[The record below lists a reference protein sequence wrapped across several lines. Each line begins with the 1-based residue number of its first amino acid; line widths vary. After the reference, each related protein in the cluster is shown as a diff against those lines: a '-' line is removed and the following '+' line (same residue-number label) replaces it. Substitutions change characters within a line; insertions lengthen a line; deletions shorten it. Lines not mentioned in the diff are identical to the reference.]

1 MRSRTLVLG
10 LALATSAALAA
21 PPPSRA
27 PIAAIPSASDSV
39 KKLTPAQ
46 AMADSGRR
54 PVTLPSRPLQTA
66 RPTLPGVQ
74 LLGPDSLTGLLPAR
88 EVPGF
93 WRTRAERTMWKQ
105 TADYDETMRYCRQLE
120 GGSRWLKVV
129 SYGTS
134 GQGRDLPLVI
144 ASKERAFTPEAARA
158 TGKPIVLIVNGIHSG
173 EIEGKDASLALL
185 RDMAVLRT
193 RESLLDSCIVLVL
206 PILSV
211 DAHERRS
218 KFNRINQNGP
228 EEMGWRFTPVGLNLN
243 RDWTKLEAVETRS
256 LIENVYTKW
265 WPDLLIDDHTTD
277 GADYR
282 HDLTYGYQNGGGLAP
297 SLARWYAEAFEGRI
311 VKRLAELGHLPAP
324 YVSFRRGS
332 DPASGIDF
340 GWSQPRFST
349 GYAPLHARAAILVET
364 HMLKPYG
371 TRVKATYNLL
381 ASVLEDI
388 QRHPGELRS
397 AVRRAEDDMVALARR
412 RGSLVLSSRVTDRA
426 MPFDFKGVVTKWERS
441 EITGGLVPRYSS
453 APWDTTID
461 LRRETVAD
469 LAVAVPPGY
478 LIPREWEDAIDL
490 LRAQGIGVRRLTKAW
505 RDTVELTRV
514 VDWTV
519 QAPFEGHHPVAVKK
533 VALERQ
539 VRSFRPGDVW
549 VPCDQRSGALVVN
562 LLEAQAPDGLM
573 TWNYFDTIFQKKEY
587 GEDYVVEPMAKGMLT
602 KDPALAKEFADK
614 LAAEPGFAASASA
627 RVDFFYR
634 RSAWADPE
642 QNLYP
647 VARAV
652 RPVPDNLL
660 EPLAGDAPDLPARPS
675 R

>member
-1 MRSRTLVLG
+1 MRSRTVVLG
-10 LALATSAALAA
+10 LALAASAALAA
-21 PPPSRA
+21 PPPSPG

-54 PVTLPSRPLQTA
+54 PITLPP
-66 RPTLPGVQ
+66 RPTIPGVKI
-74 LLGPDSLTGLLPAR
+74 LGPDSLTGLLPAR
-88 EVPGF
+88 DVPGF
-93 WRTRAERTMWKQ
+93 WRTRAERTAWKQ
-105 TADYDETMRYCRQLE
+105 TADYDETMRYCRQME

-129 SYGTS
+129 SYGQS
-134 GQGRDLPLVI
+134 GQGRDLPMIV

-185 RDMAVLRT
+185 RDIAVLRT

-218 KFNRINQNGP
+218 QYNRINPNGP
-228 EEMGWRFTPVGLNLN
+228 DEMGWRFTPVGLNLN

-282 HDLTYGYQNGGGLAP
+282 HDLTYGFQNGGGLAP
-297 SLARWYAEAFEGRI
+297 SLAKWYAEAFEGRV
-311 VKRLAELGHLPAP
+311 VKRLTELGHLPAP

-340 GWSQPRFST
+340 AWSPPRFST
-349 GYAPLHARAAILVET
+349 GYAPLHGRAAILVET

-371 TRVKATYNLL
+371 TRVKATYDLL

-388 QRHPGELRS
+388 RRYPGELRT

-426 MPFDFKGVVTKWERS
+426 TPFEFKGVVTKWERS
-441 EITGGLVPRYSS
+441 DITGALVPRYST

-461 LRRETVAD
+461 LRRETVPD

-490 LRAQGIGVRRLTKAW
+490 LRAQGIGMRRLTKAW
-505 RDTVELTRV
+505 SDTVELARV
-514 VDWTV
+514 QDWTM
-519 QAPFEGHHPVAVKK
+519 QAPFEGHHPVVVKK

-549 VPCDQRSGALVVN
+549 VPSDQRSGALVVN

-573 TWNYFDTIFQKKEY
+573 TWNFFDTIFQKKEY

-602 KDPALAKEFADK
+602 RDPALAKEFAEK
-614 LAAEPGFAASASA
+614 LANDSSFAANPSA

-634 RSAWADPE
+634 RSPWADPE
-642 QNLYP
+642 QNLHP
-647 VARAV
+647 VARAI
-652 RPVPDNLL
+652 RPVPDTVL
-660 EPLAGDAPDLPARPS
+660 EPLSGDAPEAPIRPN

>member
-1 MRSRTLVLG
+1 MRSRTVVLG
-10 LALATSAALAA
+10 LALAASAALAA
-21 PPPSRA
+21 PPPS
-27 PIAAIPSASDSV
+27 PQPVAAIPSPSDSV
-39 KKLTPAQ
+39 RKLTPAQ
-46 AMADSGRR
+46 AMSDSTRR
-54 PVTLPSRPLQTA
+54 PVTLPP
-66 RPTLPGVQ
+66 RPTIPGLKRV
-74 LLGPDSLTGLLPAR
+74 GPDSSVSLLPAR
-88 EVPGF
+88 DVPGF
-93 WRTRAERTMWKQ
+93 WRTRAERTGWKQ

-120 GGSRWLKVV
+120 GGSRWLKVT

-134 GQGRDLPLVI
+134 GQGRTLPLVI
-144 ASKERAFTPEAARA
+144 ASKDRAFTPDAARA
-158 TGKPIVLIVNGIHSG
+158 TGKTIVLIVNGIHSG

-185 RDMAVLRT
+185 RDIAVLRT

-206 PILSV
+206 PIFSV

-282 HDLTYGYQNGGGLAP
+282 HDLTYAYQNGGGLAP
-297 SLARWYAEAFEGRI
+297 SLAKWYAEAFEGRV
-311 VKRLAELGHLPAP
+311 VKRLTELGHLPAP
-324 YVSFRRGS
+324 YVNFRRGS
-332 DPASGIDF
+332 DPASGLDF
-340 GWSQPRFST
+340 GWSTPRFST

-371 TRVKATYNLL
+371 TRVLATYDLL

-412 RGSLVLSSRVTDRA
+412 RGSLVLSSRTTDRVT
-426 MPFDFKGVVTKWERS
+426 PFEFKGLVTKWERS
-441 EITGGLVPRYSS
+441 EVTGALVPRYSS

-461 LRRETVAD
+461 LRRETVPD
-469 LAVAVPPGY
+469 VAVAVPPGY

-490 LRAQGIGVRRLTKAW
+490 LRAQGIGMRRLTKAW
-505 RDTVELTRV
+505 RDTVEMARV
-514 VDWTV
+514 QDWTE
-519 QAPFEGHHPVAVKK
+519 QAAFEGHHPVVVKK
-533 VALERQ
+533 VTLERQ
-539 VRSFRPGDVW
+539 LRSFRPGDVW
-549 VPCDQRSGALVVN
+549 VPSDQRSGALVVN

-573 TWNYFDTIFQKKEY
+573 TWNFFDTIFQKKEY
-587 GEDYVVEPMAKGMLT
+587 GEDYVVEPMAKGQLA
-602 KDPALAKEFADK
+602 KDPALAKEFAEK
-614 LAAEPGFAASASA
+614 LANDSSFAASPSA

-634 RSAWADPE
+634 RSPWADPE
-642 QNLYP
+642 QNLHP
-647 VARAV
+647 VARAI
-652 RPVPDNLL
+652 RPVPDTML
-660 EPLAGDAPDLPARPS
+660 EPLAGDAPELPS
-675 R
+675 RPNR